1 MILVFKFMSNGSCLS
16 NRHDILETGLATQN
30 AKNPLWGRNVL
41 QGSFREFGFVLEIGG
56 SFPGSL

>member
-16 NRHDILETGLATQN
+16 NRHDILETSLATQN